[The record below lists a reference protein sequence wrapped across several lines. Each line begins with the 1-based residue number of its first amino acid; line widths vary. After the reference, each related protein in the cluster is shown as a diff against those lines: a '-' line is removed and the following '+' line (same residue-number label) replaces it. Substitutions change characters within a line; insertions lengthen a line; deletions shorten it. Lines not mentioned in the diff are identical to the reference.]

1 MNGITTSFSSS
12 GTDLEKLD
20 LILAKSF
27 LQHWQNGQE
36 QNRTDIYIY
45 DGYELE
51 VQTFITQSNGIAMDF
66 SGSGMD
72 LEKLDLILAMS
83 FLHPLAEQNRMER
96 KYRCIYDKYELQV
109 QTSINESNL

>member
-45 DGYELE
+45 MTDMNLRYRHLLLNQM
-51 VQTFITQSNGIAMDF
+51 VLQW
-66 SGSGMD
+66 
-72 LEKLDLILAMS
+72 ILAV
-83 FLHPLAEQNRMER
+83 AEWTW
-96 KYRCIYDKYELQV
+96 K
-109 QTSINESNL
+109 S